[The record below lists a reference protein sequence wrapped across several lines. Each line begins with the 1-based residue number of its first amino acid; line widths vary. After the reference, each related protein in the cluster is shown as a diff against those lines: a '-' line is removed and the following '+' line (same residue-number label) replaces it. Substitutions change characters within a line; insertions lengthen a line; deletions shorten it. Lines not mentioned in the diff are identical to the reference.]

1 MPRNTMKKSFSL
13 KDHLF
18 NTESVTYLASLFAE
32 SDSSFKKDEFI
43 AQVMIKLKKLEL
55 KERIV
60 WIAEVLEGHLSKDF
74 KKASKQILKA
84 LPAPL
89 DPLKTDDDFGSF
101 IFAPL
106 GEYVVRNGL
115 SKEHLETSLTTIH
128 ELTQRFS
135 MEDTIRYFINA
146 HPEEVLQA
154 LEEWSKHEHY
164 HVRRLVSE
172 GTRPL
177 LPWSGRIALE
187 ATQPVPFLDALH
199 ADGTRYVT
207 RSVANHLN
215 DISKKHPKL
224 VLDLLTKWKKEE
236 KQDLKELDWM
246 TRHAL
251 RTLVKQGNT
260 EALQLLGYAP
270 DPKITVEGFSLG
282 ASSKKFAPGGTLS
295 FSFTVTAQ
303 EDAELMV
310 DYVIDFVK
318 AKGGT
323 KPKVFKLKKLKLTKG
338 QSVAVTKNHRL
349 LADATTFVLHKGKH
363 TVTLQINGRKFDS
376 AEFIIH

>member
-1 MPRNTMKKSFSL
+1 MSRNTMKKSFSL

-18 NTESVTYLASLFAE
+18 NKESVTYLAELFAK
-32 SDSSFKKDEFI
+32 SDPAFKKDAFI
-43 AQVMIKLKKLEL
+43 AQVMTKLKKLEL

-60 WIAEVLEGHLSKDF
+60 WIAEVLEDHLSKDF
-74 KKASKQILKA
+74 KKASKQIVKA

-115 SKEHLETSLTTIH
+115 SKEHLELSLQTIH

-146 HPEEVLQA
+146 YPKETLQA
-154 LEEWSKHEHY
+154 LEGWSNHEHY

-177 LPWSGRIALE
+177 LPWSGRISLE
-187 ATQPVPFLDALH
+187 ATEPVPFLDVLH

-224 VLDLLTKWKKEE
+224 VVDLLTKWRREE
-236 KQDLKELDWM
+236 KQDLKELQWM

-251 RTLVKQGNT
+251 RTLVKQGNK
-260 EALQLLGYAP
+260 EALRLLGYAH
-270 DPKITVEGFSLG
+270 DPKIKVEQFSLKP
-282 ASSKKFAPGGTLS
+282 ASKKIAPGEALS
-295 FSFTVTAQ
+295 FSFTITAL
-303 EDAELMV
+303 ENTELMI
-310 DYVIDFVK
+310 DYIIDFVK
-318 AKGGT
+318 ANGGT
-323 KPKVFKLKKLKLTKG
+323 KPKVFKIKKIQLKKGESTSIMKK
-338 QSVAVTKNHRL
+338 HRL

-363 TVTLQINGRKFDS
+363 TVTLQINGKKYGSEDFV
-376 AEFIIH
+376 IH

>member
-1 MPRNTMKKSFSL
+1 MKKSFSL

-18 NTESVTYLASLFAE
+18 NKESVTYLSELFWR
-32 SDSSFKKDEFI
+32 SDPSFKKEEFI
-43 AQVMIKLKKLEL
+43 AQVMTKLNKLEL

-60 WIAEVLEGHLSKDF
+60 WIAEVLEDHLSKDF
-74 KKASKQILKA
+74 KKASKQIQKA

-115 SKEHLETSLTTIH
+115 SKEHLELSLLTIH

-135 MEDTIRYFINA
+135 MEDAIRYFINA
-146 HPEEVLQA
+146 YPKETLQA
-154 LEEWSKHEHY
+154 LKEWSRHEHY

-177 LPWSGRIALE
+177 LPWSGRISLE
-187 ATQPVPFLDALH
+187 VTQPVPFLDALH

-224 VLDLLTKWKKEE
+224 VVDLLAKWKKEG
-236 KQDLKELDWM
+236 KQDLKELQWM

-251 RTLVKQGNT
+251 RTLVKQGNK
-260 EALQLLGYAP
+260 EALSLLGYAH
-270 DPKITVEGFSLG
+270 DPKIKVEQFSVKP
-282 ASSKKFAPGGTLS
+282 SSKKIAPGEVLS
-295 FSFTVTAQ
+295 FSFTITAL
-303 EDAELMV
+303 ENTELMV
-310 DYVIDFVK
+310 DYIIDFVK

-323 KPKVFKLKKLKLTKG
+323 KPKVFKIKKVRLKKG
-338 QSVAVTKNHRL
+338 ESVSIMKNHRL
-349 LADATTFVLHKGKH
+349 LADATTFVLHLGKH
-363 TVTLQINGRKFDS
+363 TVTLQINGKKFDS
-376 AEFIIH
+376 ADFVIR

>member
-1 MPRNTMKKSFSL
+1 MKKSFSL

-18 NTESVTYLASLFAE
+18 NKESVTYLASLFAE
-32 SDSSFKKDEFI
+32 SDPEFKKEVFI
-43 AQVMIKLKKLEL
+43 AEVMVKLKKLEL

-60 WIAEVLEGHLSKDF
+60 WIAEVLEGHLSKNF
-74 KKASKQILKA
+74 KKAARQIQKA

-89 DPLKTDDDFGSF
+89 DPSKTDDDFGSF

-106 GEYVVRNGL
+106 GEFVVRNGL
-115 SKEHLETSLTTIH
+115 SDKHLRTSLKTIH
-128 ELTQRFS
+128 ALTQRFS

-146 HPEEVLQA
+146 YPAQTLQA
-154 LEEWSKHEHY
+154 LEEWSMHEHY

-187 ATQPVPFLDALH
+187 VTEPVPFLDALH

-224 VLDLLTKWKKEE
+224 VVELLTKWRKEE
-236 KQDLKELDWM
+236 KQELKELQWM

-251 RTLVKQGNT
+251 RTLVKKGDK
-260 EALQLLGYAP
+260 EALALLGYGHN
-270 DPKITVEGFSLG
+270 PKIRVQDFTLSP
-282 ASSKKFAPGGTLS
+282 SSENIAPGEILS
-295 FSFTVTAQ
+295 FSFIITA
-303 EDAELMV
+303 EENVELMV

-318 AKGGT
+318 AKGET
-323 KPKVFKLKKLKLTKG
+323 KPKVFKIKKLKLKKG
-338 QSVAVTKNHRL
+338 ESAAITKNHRL
-349 LADATTFVLHKGKH
+349 LADATTFVLHSGKH
-363 TVTLQINGRKFDS
+363 AVTLQINGKKFDS
-376 AEFIIH
+376 ADFIIH

>member
-1 MPRNTMKKSFSL
+1 MKKSFSL

-18 NTESVTYLASLFAE
+18 NKESVTYLSELFWR
-32 SDSSFKKDEFI
+32 SDPSFKKEEFI
-43 AQVMIKLKKLEL
+43 AQVMTKLKKLEL

-60 WIAEVLEGHLSKDF
+60 WIAEVLEEYLPKDF
-74 KKASKQILKA
+74 KKASKQIQKA

-115 SKEHLETSLTTIH
+115 SKEHLELSLQTIH

-135 MEDTIRYFINA
+135 MEDAIRYFINA
-146 HPEEVLQA
+146 YPKETLQE
-154 LEEWSKHEHY
+154 LEEWSRHEHY

-177 LPWSGRIALE
+177 LPWSGRISLE
-187 ATQPVPFLDALH
+187 VTQPVPFLDALH

-224 VLDLLTKWKKEE
+224 VVDLLAKWKKEG
-236 KQDLKELDWM
+236 KQDLKELQWM

-251 RTLVKQGNT
+251 RTLVKQGNK
-260 EALQLLGYAP
+260 EALSLLGYAH
-270 DPKITVEGFSLG
+270 DPKIKVEQFSVKP
-282 ASSKKFAPGGTLS
+282 ASKKIAPGEFLS
-295 FSFTVTAQ
+295 FSFTITAL
-303 EDAELMV
+303 ENTELMV
-310 DYVIDFVK
+310 DYIIDFVK

-323 KPKVFKLKKLKLTKG
+323 KPKVFKIKKVRLKKG
-338 QSVAVTKNHRL
+338 ESVSIMKNHRL
-349 LADATTFVLHKGKH
+349 LADATTFALHLGKH
-363 TVTLQINGRKFDS
+363 TVTLQINGKKFDS
-376 AEFIIH
+376 ADFVIR